1 MKKTVLILLLALF
14 IFTLCAC
21 EEDSA
26 AQDLPVY
33 LPPATDNPPITA
45 DTDIS
50 IESNP
55 DTVIENNT
63 DTDTAT
69 PPPVTLPSPDMMLS
83 PTPQPEPQ
91 VIICIDPGHGGKD
104 AGAVWEDRMEKDD
117 ALKLAFKVA
126 EQVEALGQKA
136 ILTRTDDSYPYFSE
150 RADIANNANAD
161 IFISLHRNSFVGANG
176 VEIWI
181 SYKASSD
188 TVSFAEDMIDALA
201 EVGISKDRG
210 VKKGTTSSSKEDYYV
225 NRLTDMPSCII
236 ELGFIT
242 SDEDNRLYDENM
254 DGYAKAIAE
263 QAIKEALRIQDQAK

>member
-14 IFTLCAC
+14 TFTLCAC
-21 EEDSA
+21 EEDST

-33 LPPATDNPPITA
+33 LPPATDNPPITS
-45 DTDIS
+45 DT
-50 IESNP
+50 SNNSQDTVSQDVPVDNSSDTVSPPVDTVAP
-55 DTVIENNT
+55 DT
-63 DTDTAT
+63 
-69 PPPVTLPSPDMMLS
+69 MLS
-83 PTPQPEPQ
+83 PPAEPEPQ
-91 VIICIDPGHGGKD
+91 VTICVDAGHGGKD

-188 TVSFAEDMIDALA
+188 TVNFAEDMIDALA
-201 EVGISKDRG
+201 EIGISKDRG

-225 NRLTDMPSCII
+225 NRLTNMPSCII

-254 DGYAKAIAE
+254 DAYAKAIAE
-263 QAIKEALRIQDQAK
+263 QAIKEALRIKDEAK